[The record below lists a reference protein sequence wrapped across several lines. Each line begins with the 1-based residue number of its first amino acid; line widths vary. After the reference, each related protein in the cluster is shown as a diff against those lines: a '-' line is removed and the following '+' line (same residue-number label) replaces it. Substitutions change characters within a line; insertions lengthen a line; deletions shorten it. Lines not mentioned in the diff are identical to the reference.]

1 MSERARLRGVVVSH
15 AGLSGALV
23 DAVERITGQ
32 CDGLVAVSNTGC
44 SRELL
49 EQRVAEAVG
58 DAPAVV
64 FVDLPSGSC
73 LQASARYLQ
82 SHENVAVV
90 AGVNLAML
98 IDFLY
103 HRDATPR
110 EAAERAAE
118 TAARTVRVLS
128 R

>member
-1 MSERARLRGVVVSH
+1 MSESLRGVVVTH
-15 AGLSGALV
+15 ADLAAAFV
-23 DAVERITGQ
+23 EAVERITGQ
-32 CDGLVAVSNTGC
+32 RDGLVGVSNDGC
-44 SRELL
+44 SRETLDA
-49 EQRVAEAVG
+49 RVAAAVG

-73 LQASARYLQ
+73 LQASAHYLQ
-82 SHENVAVV
+82 THENVAVV

-98 IDFLY
+98 VDFLY
-103 HRDATPR
+103 HRDVSPR

-118 TAARTVRVLS
+118 TATRTVRVLT